1 MEVDIAITR
10 SIFISPPPRSLRKN
24 DPHKRILAKISVS
37 TYTVR
42 SSSVKKYPKNITPS
56 RADMVSQFGM
66 VYVRISHTAPT
77 PATKRIASSSPS
89 IFILS
94 VSRNF
99 KNWEVWKVKKGSF
112 LHINFTIENGIFF
125 PTNRISVVIEFVFHI
140 FQEKRRNS
148 ERSNTH
154 LSISSKHWHCQ
165 KSYAIFT
172 VLLNP
177 PSHEKSFHQNV
188 H

>member
-10 SIFISPPPRSLRKN
+10 SIFMSPPPSNFRKN
-24 DPHKRILAKISVS
+24 DPHKRILAKINVN

-56 RADMVSQFGM
+56 NVDIVSQFGM

-77 PATKRIASSSPS
+77 PATKRIANSSPS

-99 KNWEVWKVKKGSF
+99 KTWEVQRLKKGSF
-112 LHINFTIENGIFF
+112 LHINFTISSF
-125 PTNRISVVIEFVFHI
+125 PPAFTNM
-140 FQEKRRNS
+140 
-148 ERSNTH
+148 
-154 LSISSKHWHCQ
+154 
-165 KSYAIFT
+165 
-172 VLLNP
+172 
-177 PSHEKSFHQNV
+177 
-188 H
+188 